1 MAESNPSLKRFFATR
16 QRLKVGFVVAGLTSG
31 AIVGAAATRL
41 GYVYREK
48 SPARHF
54 TEIGQ

>member
-1 MAESNPSLKRFFATR
+1 MAESNPYLKRFFATR
-16 QRLKVGFVVAGLTSG
+16 QRLTVGLVVAGLTSG
-31 AIVGAAATRL
+31 AIVGAAATRF

-48 SPARHF
+48 SPVHHF